1 MDEVIL
7 FSGVGDTDPYR
18 DGYDGALTH
27 IVRYYKPK
35 KVYLYFSKEKMDEEN
50 VNNRY
55 SRAIKYLDEDI
66 EIEAYPKR
74 EEDLITD
81 VHKYDI
87 FYSQFLTII
96 KDIKMKYP
104 HCTLLLNMSSGT
116 PAMKSSMI
124 LLKILLTDINIK
136 LIQVASPKRK
146 SNASTSH
153 EKMSEYEDVEAKM
166 EQVMENH
173 EKELGL
179 DLNRCTEEELD
190 ETIKI
195 VTIENIKKMFLKRD
209 FCGIYNLIEER
220 KELFNDDIVNY
231 SKHLYYRYIGD
242 VKKALEIARKL
253 RKEED
258 LYPIKD
264 EYTKAII
271 EKYDRLEVKLERHEY
286 SDYLM
291 GLGPAIEEIVKVM
304 IERRG
309 IELSKFVYFAK
320 NSSEEELKKD
330 NNINIL
336 KLKQAYPSLY
346 ETLNIGN
353 EKGWEKLKWS
363 NIVKILRTIYTEQD
377 KNDKI
382 PEMIKSI
389 DKFRSDRNIVAHTLR
404 DVEYN
409 PKEFEKVQQ
418 NLKFLIIRIKTG
430 KDKNFEKAIDIY
442 NHIEKEL
449 IDLLDKSLIK

>member
-1 MDEVIL
+1 
-7 FSGVGDTDPYR
+7 
-18 DGYDGALTH
+18 
-27 IVRYYKPK
+27 
-35 KVYLYFSKEKMDEEN
+35 
-50 VNNRY
+50 
-55 SRAIKYLDEDI
+55 
-66 EIEAYPKR
+66 
-74 EEDLITD
+74 
-81 VHKYDI
+81 
-87 FYSQFLTII
+87 
-96 KDIKMKYP
+96 
-104 HCTLLLNMSSGT
+104 
-116 PAMKSSMI
+116 
-124 LLKILLTDINIK
+124 
-136 LIQVASPKRK
+136 
-146 SNASTSH
+146 
-153 EKMSEYEDVEAKM
+153 
-166 EQVMENH
+166 
-173 EKELGL
+173 
-179 DLNRCTEEELD
+179 
-190 ETIKI
+190 
-195 VTIENIKKMFLKRD
+195 
-209 FCGIYNLIEER
+209 
-220 KELFNDDIVNY
+220 
-231 SKHLYYRYIGD
+231 
-242 VKKALEIARKL
+242 
-253 RKEED
+253 
-258 LYPIKD
+258 
-264 EYTKAII
+264 
-271 EKYDRLEVKLERHEY
+271 
-286 SDYLM
+286 LM